1 MSEILEMQ
9 EMLEKIK
16 SLGIVPV
23 VKIDDAEKA
32 VPLAKA
38 LCGGGLPCAEITFRT
53 DQAEESIKRISKAMP
68 DMLIGA
74 GTVLTPE
81 QVDKA
86 QKAGAKFIV
95 SPGLNP
101 TVVEYCKSKNIPIF
115 PGCASPSDI
124 EKALE
129 LGLSCVKFF
138 PAEQAGGIAAIKAM
152 SAPYG
157 NILFLP
163 TGGINAKNINDYLS
177 FERVIACGGS
187 WMVDPAL
194 INAGDFAVIEELTR
208 TAVHTMLGFELAH
221 IGINNPNETEAGKTA
236 KTFSDIFGFAY
247 KPGNSSDFA
256 GGYIEA
262 MKSPYLGAHG
272 HIAIRTNYIERAVNY
287 LKSNGIKFNEGSAK
301 YSDKGKM
308 TAVYLENET
317 GGFAVHLVQ
326 K

>member
-1 MSEILEMQ
+1 
-9 EMLEKIK
+9 MLEKIK

-23 VKIDDAEKA
+23 VKIDDVEKA

-38 LCGGGLPCAEITFRT
+38 LCNGGLPCAEITFRT
-53 DQAEESIKRISKAMP
+53 AQAEESIKRISKSMP
-68 DMLIGA
+68 DMLVGA

-86 QKAGAKFIV
+86 QAAGAKFIV

-101 TVVEYCKSKNIPIF
+101 TVVEYCKNKGIPIF

-163 TGGINAKNINDYLS
+163 TGGINAKNLNDYLS
-177 FERVIACGGS
+177 FDRVIACGGS
-187 WMVDPAL
+187 WMVDSAL
-194 INAGDFAVIEELTR
+194 IAAGDFAAIEELTR
-208 TAVHTMLGFELAH
+208 TAIHTMLGFELAH
-221 IGINNPNETEAGKTA
+221 VGINSDDENQAGKTA

-247 KPGNSSDFA
+247 KPGNTSIFA
-256 GGYIEA
+256 GSYVEA
-262 MKSPYLGAHG
+262 MKSPYLGTHG
-272 HIAIRTNYIERAVNY
+272 HIAIRTNYIDRAINFM
-287 LKSNGIKFNEGSAK
+287 KSNGIKFKDGSEK
-301 YSDKGKM
+301 YNDKGKM
-308 TAVYLENET
+308 TAVYLENEI